1 MISARLLQYGHW
13 NMWSI
18 DRDVARSSDR
28 DPVVG
33 RSQDTQNG
41 DVLICSIDCLS
52 VSINGALTSAAAKRG
67 K

>member
-1 MISARLLQYGHW
+1 MISMRLLQYGHW

-28 DPVVG
+28 DHVIE
-33 RSQDTQNG
+33 RSQDTQIG

-52 VSINGALTSAAAKRG
+52 ASISATPTSAVANRG
-67 K
+67 R